1 MNIAI
6 YMLQAP
12 DLVALLTLVNMI
24 YIIFFLSTY
33 SRNVLEQL
41 IRDL

>member
-12 DLVALLTLVNMI
+12 DLVVLLTLENMI
-24 YIIFFLSTY
+24 YIIFFLSHTAETY
-33 SRNVLEQL
+33 
-41 IRDL
+41 

>member
-41 IRDL
+41 LRDL